1 MTKIDTTLKVLGG
14 MLSSAIGDAVG
25 ELAFFYP
32 ENKSLFKQLERAS
45 ELCYTYDTAMAIG
58 LAESI
63 LNGTNSVDLRRS

>member
-32 ENKSLFKQLERAS
+32 ENKSWK
-45 ELCYTYDTAMAIG
+45 IG
-58 LAESI
+58 VI
-63 LNGTNSVDLRRS
+63 LRSSVWD